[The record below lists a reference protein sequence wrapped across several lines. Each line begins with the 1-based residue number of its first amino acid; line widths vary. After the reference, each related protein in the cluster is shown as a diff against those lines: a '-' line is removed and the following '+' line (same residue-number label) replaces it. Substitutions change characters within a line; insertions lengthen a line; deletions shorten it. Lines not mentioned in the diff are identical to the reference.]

1 MIIYSGTIKEVQPGL
16 YEGSVYN
23 TENNLVYQIVG
34 DAIDS
39 KDFELIY
46 TTFICEQLNINGIDW
61 K

>member
-1 MIIYSGTIKEVQPGL
+1 MIVYSGTIKEVQPGQ

-34 DAIDS
+34 DAKDS
-39 KDFELIY
+39 QDFELIY

>member
-1 MIIYSGTIKEVQPGL
+1 MIIYSGTIKEVQPGQ

-34 DAIDS
+34 DAKDI